1 MTQSEISCS
10 LALKNQN
17 LTLSADF
24 KVCKKAK
31 MGSRIQ
37 LCERQKKKKGVE
49 NGEEMLAFEKA
60 GTTELQHHLAY
71 STVF

>member
-1 MTQSEISCS
+1 
-10 LALKNQN
+10 
-17 LTLSADF
+17 
-24 KVCKKAK
+24 